1 MTRAGQAIFLV
12 FTDLDGSLLDHDSYS
27 YRDALPA
34 LQRLGQLEIPVIIA
48 TSKTRA
54 EVEPLREELGNR
66 APFIVE
72 NGAAVYLPEGL
83 FSGQPP
89 QTSARDG
96 YWVREVTAPRE
107 RWLAMLAELGESFAG
122 EFDHFAR
129 AGNPGI
135 ARLTGLSEQ
144 AAALA
149 NQREYS
155 EPVLWLGSPERR
167 AAFVAQLRA
176 GGAHPLQGGRF
187 LAVSGDCDKGRALT
201 WLREVYRQNCLAET
215 CHDLAIGDSRNDC
228 AMLEA
233 AETALVVRSPAHDF
247 PPLAR
252 SHGVIYSMGLG
263 PAGWAEG
270 VTRWLSRFPATSHRT
285 GGR

>member
-1 MTRAGQAIFLV
+1 MTREGGAIFLV

-27 YRDALPA
+27 YSVAVPA
-34 LQRLGQLEIPVIIA
+34 LQRLEQLGIPVIIA

-54 EVEPLREELGNR
+54 EVELLRRELGNR

-72 NGAAVYLPEGL
+72 NGAAVYIPEGL
-83 FSGQPP
+83 FCAQPA

-96 YWVREVTAPRE
+96 YWVREVAAPRE
-107 RWLAMLAELGESFAG
+107 YWLSVLDDLGGSFAG

-129 AGNPGI
+129 LGSAGI
-135 ARLTGLSEQ
+135 AHLTGLPEH

-149 NQREYS
+149 NEREYS
-155 EPVLWLGSPERR
+155 EPVRWLGSPERR
-167 AAFVAQLRA
+167 EAFVARLRA
-176 GGAHPLQGGRF
+176 SGAHPLQGGRF
-187 LAVSGDCDKGRALT
+187 LAVSGDCDKGRALA
-201 WLREVYRQNCLAET
+201 WLRKVYRESCRADA
-215 CHDLAIGDSRNDC
+215 CHDLAIGDSGNDC

-247 PPLAR
+247 PLLAR
-252 SHGVIYSMGLG
+252 REGVIYSTGFG

-270 VTRWLSRFPATSHRT
+270 VARWLSGFPALSHRT
-285 GGR
+285 GG